1 VALRVCRGKKGR
13 KFSVAHQ
20 KARWMEPSGGV
31 RRLSEELLLRATRV
45 VTPMSD
51 RDFGRPELGG
61 MHDSMHIHV

>member
-1 VALRVCRGKKGR
+1 
-13 KFSVAHQ
+13 
-20 KARWMEPSGGV
+20 MEPSGGV